1 MAGSTPDWYSGGME
15 RHRGLRERKKN
26 ATWGLL
32 KTTALQMFLERGYEN
47 VSVAEIAAAANVS
60 KATVFNYFPTKE
72 DLVIGGMR
80 HHIED
85 AARVVRE
92 RPRGT
97 TPHAVLRDRFLELLE
112 HRAPQTGLSDKPMF
126 LKVQELIQTTPSLV
140 VSAMDYRRRSGAM
153 LAEVLMDEGHPK
165 LTSRLVSSQLL
176 HTQHILVEANV
187 HLILEGRPIYEVAAM
202 AYSAAHHAFGLLENG
217 IGDVMRRE
225 TEPPAADPAFTPEGC
240 RVGYDP
246 GQGEAERVLEQAAER
261 VLAEPGD
268 EILEALVDPR
278 RA

>member
-1 MAGSTPDWYSGGME
+1 ME

-32 KTTALQMFLERGYEN
+32 KATALQMFLERGYEN
-47 VSVAEIAAAANVS
+47 VSVAEIAAAAEVS

-97 TPHAVLRDRFLELLE
+97 TPHAVLRDRFIELLE
-112 HRAPQTGLSDKPMF
+112 HRAPQTGLSDKPLF
-126 LKVQELIQTTPSLV
+126 LQVQQLIHATPTLM
-140 VSAMDYRRRSGAM
+140 VSAMDYRRRSGAL
-153 LAEVLMDEGHPK
+153 LAQVLIDEGHAK

-187 HLILEGRPIYEVAAM
+187 HLILEGRPIYEVSAM
-202 AYSAAHHAFGLLENG
+202 AASAAHHAFGLLENG
-217 IGDVMRRE
+217 IGDVMRRD
-225 TEPPAADPAFTPEGC
+225 TDPPAPDAAFTPEGC
-240 RVGYDP
+240 RVGYEP
-246 GQGEAERVLEQAAER
+246 AQAEAERVLEQAAER
-261 VLAEPGD
+261 VLADPVD
-268 EILEALVDPR
+268 DMLEALSDPNR
-278 RA
+278 R